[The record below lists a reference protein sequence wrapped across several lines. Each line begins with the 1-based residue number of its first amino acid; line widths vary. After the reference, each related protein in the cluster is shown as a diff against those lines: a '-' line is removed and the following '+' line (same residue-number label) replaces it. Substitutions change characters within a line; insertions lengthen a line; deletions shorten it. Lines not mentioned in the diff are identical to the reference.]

1 MLYKQKQEEAMK
13 QQGEKVQ
20 EILSNAP
27 LSNPNIGPIKPVV
40 QTSVKR
46 LNKTGV
52 KLPGKFFFWNFLWK
66 FFNDY
71 FASFIFSQFPIEL
84 TNNNI
89 NTNNADNTNR
99 FKTRATYAF
108 TRRFVRIVSS
118 STSGAL
124 GRAIIAIAKWPIST
138 TTTYIPT
145 GNGKY
150 RATNTTIRYWCFLS
164 IFVGFIFYFQD
175 LHLLH
180 QAAMVLHQ

>member
-52 KLPGKFFFWNFLWK
+52 KLPGKIFDPPPYFFMT
-66 FFNDY
+66 Y
-71 FASFIFSQFPIEL
+71 FYSQFPIEF

-138 TTTYIPT
+138 TATNIPT

-164 IFVGFIFYFQD
+164 IFMGFIIYIQD

-180 QAAMVLHQ
+180 QAVMVLHQ

>member
-52 KLPGKFFFWNFLWK
+52 KLPGTIFDPPLLFFVT
-66 FFNDY
+66 Y
-71 FASFIFSQFPIEL
+71 FCSQFPIEF
-84 TNNNI
+84 TDNNI

-124 GRAIIAIAKWPIST
+124 GRAIIAKWPIST
-138 TTTYIPT
+138 TATYIPT